1 MVLLVLS
8 FTLLSQVKA
17 MRSLSWYCRVDS
29 SVVHC
34 RCSPGTSLRLG
45 GPIIGVHFLRPVF
58 KINHLQ
64 YGEIIYIIF
73 FSMVFRVMTGE
84 QGLWQSIG
92 RIMTFKLWCRA
103 RAAWQNEM
111 EVKQ

>member
-29 SVVHC
+29 SVVDC

-45 GPIIGVHFLRPVF
+45 GPIFGNNFLRAVF

-64 YGEIIYIIF
+64 YGEIIYKKF

-84 QGLWQSIG
+84 QGIRTLKLKWKTLWS
-92 RIMTFKLWCRA
+92 RA
-103 RAAWQNEM
+103 RVAWQIEL